1 MKNKPLDEYVAE
13 MGCEKTKKLQNKIKR
28 RRDFAGVLLFS
39 VKLYFYKRTHIK
51 VLFLFSFSFFSLF
64 LSRKEKRKRKKFFH
78 SPFNFLNSRV
88 A

>member
-13 MGCEKTKKLQNKIKR
+13 MGREKTKKLQNKIKR

-51 VLFLFSFSFFSLF
+51 VLFLFSFSLLLSL
-64 LSRKEKRKRKKFFH
+64 
-78 SPFNFLNSRV
+78 
-88 A
+88 